1 MTRPELRTM
10 STHALGQIL
19 TDVAR
24 FPEADNI
31 EIVDCDGMSWNVT
44 PSELRDE
51 YHRRIGAVA

>member
-1 MTRPELRTM
+1 M